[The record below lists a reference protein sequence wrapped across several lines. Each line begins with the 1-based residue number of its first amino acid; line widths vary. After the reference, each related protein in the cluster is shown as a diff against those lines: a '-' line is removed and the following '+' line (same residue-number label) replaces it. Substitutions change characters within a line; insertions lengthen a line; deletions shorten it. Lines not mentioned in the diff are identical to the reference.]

1 MNRHRHFLPYC
12 LIAMASTWCNP
23 PVEKVYE
30 NSFPLRAARELD
42 AIGDT
47 GSARYYLG
55 RAVQEPQSRAEAYNF
70 LGKITERK
78 ANSVDCIES
87 KKTDLTINQ
96 YPRIRHKH
104 LFQLAV
110 CLESAGETAKALNSY
125 NLSENAGSKQPQLYI
140 RRALL
145 EEKLGDKA
153 AARKDFMRATELNA
167 GYMPGQLAYALF
179 LIRNSDSA
187 GPGKITEILRKG
199 KPAYADIVE
208 DAEKNKPDMIRAFT
222 AQEEKRGNK

>member
-1 MNRHRHFLPYC
+1 MGKSRNLFLSY
-12 LIAMASTWCNP
+12 LIGLVAACNP
-23 PVEKVYE
+23 PVEKIYE
-30 NSFPLRAARELD
+30 KSFPLRAARELD

-47 GSARYYLG
+47 GSARYYLD
-55 RAVQEPQSRAEAYNF
+55 RALEEQQSRAEALNF
-70 LGKITERK
+70 LSKIVERK
-78 ANSVDCIES
+78 THSADCIES

-110 CLESAGETAKALNSY
+110 CLEAAGETAKALNSY

-145 EEKLGDKA
+145 EERVGDKT
-153 AARKDFMRATELNA
+153 AARRDFMRATELNA

-179 LIRNSDSA
+179 LIRGGEGA
-187 GPGKITEILRKG
+187 GKIKDLLRKG

-208 DAEKNKPDMIRAFT
+208 DAEKDRAALLKSFA
-222 AQEEKRGNK
+222 AQEAKTGSK